1 MKSVQ
6 KIDLG
11 LTGYDELFMNDAE
24 RKENKL
30 PRIYDIPLS
39 EIDDFPDHP
48 FKVKLDEDMDQLVQS
63 IKERGIITP
72 VTLRPKEDGRYEIV
86 SGHRRRKACEL
97 AGFDTVKAEVREMT
111 RDETIILMV
120 ESNLQRSVILPSEKA
135 FSYKMRLEA
144 MNRQGQRTDLTS
156 VPVAQKSTS
165 RELLG
170 KEVGESQDQ
179 VRRYIRLT
187 ELIPELLDLVDEGR
201 IAFRPAVELSYLQK
215 EEQGALLEQISYAD
229 ATPSLAQ
236 AIKLKRFSQDG
247 KLNNEVIESI
257 MSEEKP
263 NQREKINIKYAE
275 ARRFIPASV
284 PYEKT
289 GEYTLITT
297 TPPGMWTETET
308 SGAMTP
314 TMTART
320 TISIGCIRTMFPRHR
335 KTGSKKKSTTAQP
348 PEQISSVSPADL
360 AMRSGRCTAGAF
372 LADRK
377 NEVRH
382 DEPSTA
388 ERKLYCQAG
397 LFGFQRKSLQQ
408 R

>member
-86 SGHRRRKACEL
+86 SGHRRKKACEL
-97 AGFDTVKAEVREMT
+97 AGFDTVKAEVRELT
-111 RDETIILMV
+111 RDEAIILMV

-144 MNRQGQRTDLTS
+144 MKRQAGRPS
-156 VPVAQKSTS
+156 KENASPVATNFLQGRSDV
-165 RELLG
+165 ELG
-170 KEVGESQDQ
+170 EQVGESKDQ

-289 GEYTLITT
+289 GEYILKAL
-297 TPPGMWTETET
+297 EYYHRYQERQK
-308 SGAMTP
+308 SRND
-314 TMTART
+314 AR
-320 TISIGCIRTMFPRHR
+320 
-335 KTGSKKKSTTAQP
+335 
-348 PEQISSVSPADL
+348 
-360 AMRSGRCTAGAF
+360 
-372 LADRK
+372 
-377 NEVRH
+377 
-382 DEPSTA
+382 
-388 ERKLYCQAG
+388 
-397 LFGFQRKSLQQ
+397 
-408 R
+408 

>member
-72 VTLRPKEDGRYEIV
+72 VTLRPKEDGR
-86 SGHRRRKACEL
+86 
-97 AGFDTVKAEVREMT
+97 
-111 RDETIILMV
+111 
-120 ESNLQRSVILPSEKA
+120 
-135 FSYKMRLEA
+135 
-144 MNRQGQRTDLTS
+144 
-156 VPVAQKSTS
+156 
-165 RELLG
+165 
-170 KEVGESQDQ
+170 
-179 VRRYIRLT
+179 
-187 ELIPELLDLVDEGR
+187 
-201 IAFRPAVELSYLQK
+201 
-215 EEQGALLEQISYAD
+215 YAD

-372 LADRK
+372 LPDRE